1 MARILCVDDEP
12 AALSLKKE
20 ILEQAGY
27 AVTTAVSVKDALQH
41 LENVDYDAIVTDW
54 RFEEGEG
61 RTIVEAAKSRFSIP
75 VVVVSGYVGEAF
87 HAAEPLADI
96 YIEKPADS
104 RELLQ
109 ILKILLEV
117 KTNKVNKSLNR

>member
-12 AALSLKKE
+12 GIISLRRE
-20 ILEQAGY
+20 VLEQAGY
-27 AVTTAVSVKDALQH
+27 TVTSCSSVEEALSE
-41 LENVDYDAIVTDW
+41 LEKGLYDAIVTDW
-54 RFEEGEG
+54 RFEESSG
-61 RTIVEAAKSRFSIP
+61 RAIISAAKTHTSMP

-87 HAAEPLADI
+87 QAAEPLADI
-96 YIEKPADS
+96 YLEKPADS

-117 KTNKVNKSLNR
+117 RTDQVHNPHP